1 MPQKRR
7 LRGPYKPLL
16 SEKLILAWAEVYYR
30 RHGFW
35 PFEKAG
41 PVEGT
46 ETETWAGVSFAL
58 YKGTRGLK
66 RRTTLAKLLCE
77 KRKVYSRRPALTLM
91 SAIQGSRGL
100 DLARDHRP
108 QVIVLDL
115 HLPDLD
121 GVEVLARLR
130 GDTLTRDIPVVVLS
144 ADATPGQVTRLLAQ
158 GATAYLTKP
167 LDVHEF
173 LALLDRLCEGTVLHA

>member
-7 LRGPYKPLL
+7 VRGPYKPLL

-77 KRKVYSRRPALTLM
+77 KRKVYSRRPALTQGMILKWAKTHRKRTGRWPCYKDGNVRGAPEENW
-91 SAIQGSRGL
+91 SALDEALKSGCRGL
-100 DLARDHRP
+100 
-108 QVIVLDL
+108 
-115 HLPDLD
+115 
-121 GVEVLARLR
+121 
-130 GDTLTRDIPVVVLS
+130 
-144 ADATPGQVTRLLAQ
+144 PGGSSLKKLF
-158 GATAYLTKP
+158 G
-167 LDVHEF
+167 LDVYKMP
-173 LALLDRLCEGTVLHA
+173 RLPR

>member
-16 SEKLILAWAEVYYR
+16 SERLILAWADIYYH
-30 RHGFW
+30 RHGHW

-41 PVEGT
+41 HVEGT

-77 KRKVYSRRPALTLM
+77 KRDVYSRKGALTEAQILKWARAHRKRTGRWPSYKDGRVRGASEENW
-91 SAIQGSRGL
+91 SALDEALKSGCRGL
-100 DLARDHRP
+100 
-108 QVIVLDL
+108 
-115 HLPDLD
+115 
-121 GVEVLARLR
+121 R
-130 GDTLTRDIPVVVLS
+130 GGSSLKKLF
-144 ADATPGQVTRLLAQ
+144 G
-158 GATAYLTKP
+158 
-167 LDVHEF
+167 LDVYKIP
-173 LALLDRLCEGTVLHA
+173 RVPR